1 MNRALSRITLALTLG
16 GSLIGALMSPALA
29 DGDPYYSNGINASGV
44 RTPIPAPIPV
54 PVEEAFWY
62 LRADFAAGFG
72 TSPSVAVLGTNYADL
87 IAGAVR
93 SDSFEPSFTGG
104 VGIGYVWG
112 PYFRTDITVDVHSLM
127 NTELTGTVAAPF
139 EASLVDKTKFMSTIL
154 LANAYYDIRTGT
166 AWSPYLGLGVGFA
179 VNQVTRNLYYSELR
193 HRRLRLGRKQDDRR
207 AVRRRGHGRRDV
219 RYLYPLGPRRELPL
233 SPYRRVRG
241 QPEARRRVVGCHRR
255 SQRTP
260 DPRRPPVPRELGWR
274 VVGSRRGG
282 PMWPPHLFFQRPS

>member
-72 TSPSVAVLGTNYADL
+72 SNPSVSVLGTNYADL
-87 IAGAVR
+87 IAGAVQ

-104 VGIGYVWG
+104 VGIGYVWSA
-112 PYFRTDITVDVHSLM
+112 YFRTDITVDVHSLM
-127 NTELTGTVAAPF
+127 NTELTGSTPDI
-139 EASLVDKTKFMSTIL
+139 SLTDKTKFMSTIL

-179 VNQVTRNLYYSELR
+179 VNQVTRNLDYSNGITDDVISAGNRTTDVQFAGAAMVGVTYDISTLWALDVNYRFLHIGGSEVSLKPDAPSSVAIGDLNEHQIRAGLR
-193 HRRLRLGRKQDDRR
+193 FL
-207 AVRRRGHGRRDV
+207 VN
-219 RYLYPLGPRRELPL
+219 
-233 SPYRRVRG
+233 
-241 QPEARRRVVGCHRR
+241 
-255 SQRTP
+255 
-260 DPRRPPVPRELGWR
+260 
-274 VVGSRRGG
+274 
-282 PMWPPHLFFQRPS
+282 

>member
-72 TSPSVAVLGTNYADL
+72 SDPSVSVLGTNYADL

-93 SDSFEPSFTGG
+93 SNSFEPSFTGG
-104 VGIGYVWG
+104 GGIGYVWSA
-112 PYFRTDITVDVHSLM
+112 YFRTDITVDVHSLM
-127 NTELTGTVAAPF
+127 NTELTASNAAPF
-139 EASLVDKTKFMSTIL
+139 EASLTDKTKFISTIL

-166 AWSPYLGLGVGFA
+166 AWSPYFGLGVGFA
-179 VNQVTRNLYYSELR
+179 VNQVTRNLNYSDTVTDDFVSTGNRTTDVQFAGAAMVGVTYDISTLWALDVNYRFLHIGGSEVSLKPDVASSVAIGDLNEHQIRAGLR
-193 HRRLRLGRKQDDRR
+193 FL
-207 AVRRRGHGRRDV
+207 VN
-219 RYLYPLGPRRELPL
+219 
-233 SPYRRVRG
+233 
-241 QPEARRRVVGCHRR
+241 
-255 SQRTP
+255 
-260 DPRRPPVPRELGWR
+260 
-274 VVGSRRGG
+274 
-282 PMWPPHLFFQRPS
+282 